1 MITEHS
7 QPIVQ
12 LQLFEILDLIEKTK
26 EEDEAVNVV
35 LKFGKRYS
43 SFLDYLRC
51 VYDDRIKF
59 LLPDGKPPYTP
70 ADPTSIASSWHK
82 KHLYLKYFVL
92 KGVSDDVGA
101 IKRERMFIDLL
112 ESIHPEDALIVCDM
126 IQKKSTV
133 KKLNKELVNKA
144 FPGLCE

>member
-7 QPIVQ
+7 QPTIH
-12 LQLFEILDLIEKTK
+12 LQLFEILDLIEKSK
-26 EEDEAVNVV
+26 EEDEAVGIVQ
-35 LKFGKRYS
+35 KFGKKYS

-51 VYDDRIKF
+51 VYDDRIVF
-59 LLPDGKPPYTP
+59 LLPEGKPPYTP
-70 ADPTSIASSWHK
+70 ADPTSVASSWHK
-82 KHLYLKYFVL
+82 KHLHLKYFVR

-101 IKRERMFIDLL
+101 IKRESMFIGVL

-126 IQKKSTV
+126 IQKKPTV
-133 KKLNKELVNKA
+133 SKLNKEIVNKA